1 MFERTVFIVLMVLLG
16 WTSAGA
22 KEAVPASNDVALEAR
37 VMDISSELRCL
48 VCQNQTIA
56 DSHADLAID
65 LRQQI
70 REMLSR
76 GMTDAQIRS
85 YMTDRYGDFV
95 LYKPPL
101 NTSTAL
107 LWFGP
112 AILMIVALAS
122 LYLMLR
128 RRLRMD
134 AQAFDPETVDEQDP
148 PALH

>member
-22 KEAVPASNDVALEAR
+22 KQAVPASNDVALEAR

-76 GMTDAQIRS
+76 GMTDAQIRN

>member
-76 GMTDAQIRS
+76 GMTDAQIRN

-134 AQAFDPETVDEQDP
+134 AQAFDPETIDEQDP

>member
-76 GMTDAQIRS
+76 GMTDAQIRN

-134 AQAFDPETVDEQDP
+134 AQAFDPETIDEQDP
-148 PALH
+148 PALL

>member
-22 KEAVPASNDVALEAR
+22 RQAVPASNDVALEAR

-76 GMTDAQIRS
+76 GMTDAQIRN

-134 AQAFDPETVDEQDP
+134 AQAFDPETIDEQDP